1 MATIASGLVGGLLG
15 SIVTGAGT
23 RATIEEPTQAAVV
36 WAMYLGDGDP
46 AHYGPQGM
54 VTHVLYGAVA
64 GAVFLSFAGS
74 LGLGLATVGGAVFWA
89 LVWSAILAIV
99 AVGFWSTV
107 VIGAALDARSLAG
120 LVAGHLVYGVA
131 LGLWVALVPGI

>member
-1 MATIASGLVGGLLG
+1 MA
-15 SIVTGAGT
+15 GAGFGAFARSLSVVLT
-23 RATIEEPTQAAVV
+23 TI
-36 WAMYLGDGDP
+36 
-46 AHYGPQGM
+46 
-54 VTHVLYGAVA
+54 
-64 GAVFLSFAGS
+64 
-74 LGLGLATVGGAVFWA
+74 GGAVFWA

-107 VIGAALDARSLAG
+107 VIGAALDPRSLIG

>member
-1 MATIASGLVGGLLG
+1 M
-15 SIVTGAGT
+15 
-23 RATIEEPTQAAVV
+23 
-36 WAMYLGDGDP
+36 M
-46 AHYGPQGM
+46 
-54 VTHVLYGAVA
+54 
-64 GAVFLSFAGS
+64 
-74 LGLGLATVGGAVFWA
+74 ATVGGAVFWA

-120 LVAGHLVYGVA
+120 LVAGHLVYGVS